1 MLGTPPLSY
10 SSPPVSRVKAPDS
23 PTQSPASEVKNMM
36 NDRWPGMLYWSCG
49 ESVVCASILATD
61 WVRNPCVHLLLELLL
76 VEDLRLCRRP
86 TTWPRDLR
94 LEIIE
99 AGIGALDIQ
108 TWILHHKAP
117 LARIRSTPKI
127 GKQDF
132 GELVKTMRKGR
143 HVSRHD
149 SPQACLSRIGRS
161 ELCVGRSKPKVLP
174 SRALFWSRFMK
185 LYSVWHSR
193 PLTYLSFRKPARRLH
208 SRSHNK
214 RRSCNR
220 ITPLHLILLH
230 WSSRREISSITGR
243 MPSRLGH

>member
-94 LEIIE
+94 VEIVE

-132 GELVKTMRKGR
+132 GELVKSLRER
-143 HVSRHD
+143 QCVSRHD
-149 SPQACLSRIGRS
+149 SHQAYLTHWQVGIVRWETETEGAPKAGLVLVPLNGDLLCAAFPASDVP
-161 ELCVGRSKPKVLP
+161 ELPKPWLQQLQETELQADYP
-174 SRALFWSRFMK
+174 
-185 LYSVWHSR
+185 
-193 PLTYLSFRKPARRLH
+193 PPANSL
-208 SRSHNK
+208 
-214 RRSCNR
+214 
-220 ITPLHLILLH
+220 
-230 WSSRREISSITGR
+230 
-243 MPSRLGH
+243 